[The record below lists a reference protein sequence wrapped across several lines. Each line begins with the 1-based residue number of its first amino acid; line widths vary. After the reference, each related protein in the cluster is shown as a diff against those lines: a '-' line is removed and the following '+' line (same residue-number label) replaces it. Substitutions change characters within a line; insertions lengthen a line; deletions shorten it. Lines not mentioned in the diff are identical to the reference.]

1 MGAIREVVTLSAGIV
16 VGDRTLFDVVLRPA
30 LLTDTYRATEL
41 VPVPDDLESPQ
52 SRVAYQM
59 RIDDAVVLC
68 QIEALGELEGDE
80 VPGPGVLAEQ
90 LEPDDMALLRGAAA
104 RVKKKLLQSR
114 SGSLISGGQSASSSA
129 AASA

>member
-114 SGSLISGGQSASSSA
+114 SKSLISGGQSASSSA

>member
-129 AASA
+129 AASP

>member
-1 MGAIREVVTLSAGIV
+1 MGAIREVAHLETGIPIGPAV
-16 VGDRTLFDVVLRPA
+16 YFEAILRPA
-30 LLTDTYRATEL
+30 TLADTYRATEL

-68 QIEALGELEGDE
+68 QIEALGELDGDE

-114 SGSLISGGQSASSSA
+114 SKSLISGGQSASSSA

>member
-80 VPGPGVLAEQ
+80 VPGPGVLAQ
-90 LEPDDMALLRGAAA
+90 VIDPDDMAVLRAAA
-104 RVKKKLLQSR
+104 AAVKKKLQQSR
-114 SGSLISGGQSASSSA
+114 RSLPTLGAPSASSSA

>member
-41 VPVPDDLESPQ
+41 VPVPDDLDNPRA
-52 SRVAYQM
+52 RVAYQM

>member
-1 MGAIREVVTLSAGIV
+1 MVTLSAGIV

-114 SGSLISGGQSASSSA
+114 SKSLISGGQSASSSA
-129 AASA
+129 AAS

>member
-1 MGAIREVVTLSAGIV
+1 MGAIREVVALSAGIV
-16 VGDRTLFDVVLRPA
+16 VSDRTFFDVVLRPA

-41 VPVPDDLESPQ
+41 VPVPADLDSPQ
-52 SRVAYQM
+52 ARVAYQM

-68 QIEALGELEGDE
+68 QIEALGDLEGID
-80 VPGPGVLAEQ
+80 VPGPDELAQQ
-90 LEPDDMALLRGAAA
+90 LEPDDMAALRVAAA

-114 SGSLISGGQSASSSA
+114 NGSLISDAPSASSSA

>member
-114 SGSLISGGQSASSSA
+114 SKSLISGGQSASSSA
-129 AASA
+129 AASP

>member
-41 VPVPDDLESPQ
+41 VPVPEDLDNPRA
-52 SRVAYQM
+52 RVAYQM

-114 SGSLISGGQSASSSA
+114 SKSLISGGQSASSSA
-129 AASA
+129 AASP

>member
-1 MGAIREVVTLSAGIV
+1 MGAILEAVTLCAGIV
-16 VGDRTLFDVVLRPA
+16 VGDRVCYDVALRPA
-30 LLTDTYRATEL
+30 RLADIYRATET
-41 VPVPDDLESPQ
+41 VPVPEDLDNPRA
-52 SRVAYQM
+52 RVAYQM

-114 SGSLISGGQSASSSA
+114 SKSLISGGQSASSSA
-129 AASA
+129 AASP

>member
-41 VPVPDDLESPQ
+41 VPVPEDLDNPRA
-52 SRVAYQM
+52 RVAYQM

-129 AASA
+129 AASP